1 MTMRLMTMRSR
12 GTRHYSIFDTIL
24 YTPVEPVMRG
34 GARHGVRRKIQGGG
48 GGGAAGR
55 TAVCPDF
62 PAGGWKYLRRG
73 VVATAA

>member
-1 MTMRLMTMRSR
+1 
-12 GTRHYSIFDTIL
+12 
-24 YTPVEPVMRG
+24 MRG
-34 GARHGVRRKIQGGG
+34 GARHGVRRKVQGGG

-62 PAGGWKYLRRG
+62 PAGGCKYLRRG